1 MHSTAPAFFV
11 LAFLATSPA
20 LAQRAGKYAD
30 VLQSRSSDGLT
41 TVYIDRTDEAR
52 GTIQR
57 DAKPCGTALRAEFS
71 YGRSALVDKVRIG
84 THVPYRVEVVDQL
97 ILYVDGVS
105 YAITPV
111 RTTGFATRDGP
122 CPGFG
127 GTLDR
132 DTVLHAARGKR
143 LALSVGG
150 SLVSVAD
157 AEWAALRALAKR
169 LEAETQAPSAAAQT
183 RKSR

>member
-1 MHSTAPAFFV
+1 VFLVACAPAI
-11 LAFLATSPA
+11 
-20 LAQRAGKYAD
+20 AQRADKYAD
-30 VLQSRSSDGLT
+30 VFQVRSGDGLT
-41 TVYIDRTDEAR
+41 TVYIDRTDDSR
-52 GTIQR
+52 GTIRR
-57 DAKPCGTALRAEFS
+57 DGRPCGTALRAEYS

-97 ILYVDGVS
+97 IFYVDGVS
-105 YAITPV
+105 YPIAPV
-111 RTTGFATRDGP
+111 RAAGFATRDGP

-132 DTVLHAARGKR
+132 DTVLHAAKAKR

-150 SLVSVAD
+150 SLVSVSD
-157 AEWAALRALAKR
+157 AEWSALRALAKR
-169 LEAETQAPSAAAQT
+169 LEMETQMPPAPAQT